1 MAKTREA
8 VKPGG
13 RKGILA
19 KASAVKAAASKTQ
32 PAKKSPAGKSGS
44 ARMAVSVK
52 AARKTAAKAPAR
64 KSTAAGKAA
73 VPRAANPAKK
83 AAPVSSKLSEGAA
96 RMPPQS
102 ASARGGPAGVYDESK
117 IKTLS
122 SLEHIRLRTGMYIG
136 RLGDGS
142 NPDDGIYVLLKEI
155 IDNGIDEFIM
165 GNGKH
170 IEIVV
175 KDGTAK
181 VRDFGRGI
189 PLGKL
194 VECVSVINTGA
205 KYNDDVFQ
213 FSVGLNGVGTKAVN
227 ALSSHFRVVA
237 IRDGEFAEAVFQR
250 GDLKSQRKGKLKD
263 KQKNGTY
270 VEFTPDREIFENY
283 EFNPE
288 FIEKRIKN
296 YAYLNAGLTLSYN
309 GKPYKSEKG
318 LYDLLGEEAGDE
330 CLYNMGYYRG
340 EHIEFA
346 FSHTNNYGEEYFS
359 FVNGQFTS
367 DGGTHLSA
375 FKEGLLK
382 GVQAYF
388 KKDYRSE
395 DIREGIIAAVAV
407 KLKNPVFESQTKN
420 KLGNSDIRG
429 WIVQEVKD
437 ATEDWLHKN
446 TEAAKKLEQKIL
458 ANESLRTELNQVK
471 KEAREAA
478 KKIAL
483 KIPKLKDCKYHL
495 EDGKEGEIST
505 IFITEGDS
513 ASGSMV
519 SSRDVMTQA
528 IFALR
533 GKVENMY
540 GKKRAAIYKNEELY
554 NMMMALGIEND
565 VSGLRYARI
574 VIATDADF
582 DGFHIR
588 NLLLTFFLS
597 YFEELVTG
605 GRIFILETPLFRV
618 RNKKETRYC
627 YNANER
633 DVAIYDLGS
642 QYEVTRF
649 KGLGEI
655 NPKEFGQF
663 IGDDIRLVP
672 VSVSTL
678 KTVPQVLNFYMG
690 KNTPE
695 RREYIMKNLIEDAG

>member
-1 MAKTREA
+1 MPVKKAKAKT
-8 VKPGG
+8 K
-13 RKGILA
+13 KTSA
-19 KASAVKAAASKTQ
+19 KKSAVKKPTAKTKKTVKKAPAKSVAKKSAPARAVASKT
-32 PAKKSPAGKSGS
+32 
-44 ARMAVSVK
+44 AVS
-52 AARKTAAKAPAR
+52 KTAVSAKTQATKIAV
-64 KSTAAGKAA
+64 KSSAKQNG
-73 VPRAANPAKK
+73 VP
-83 AAPVSSKLSEGAA
+83 
-96 RMPPQS
+96 
-102 ASARGGPAGVYDESK
+102 VYDESK

-165 GNGKH
+165 GNGKL
-170 IEIVV
+170 IEVAV
-175 KDGTAK
+175 KDIDKPGKAMVK

-194 VECVSVINTGA
+194 VECVSIINTGA

-227 ALSSHFRVVA
+227 ALSAHFRVVA
-237 IRDGEFAEAVFQR
+237 IRNNEYAEAVFER
-250 GDLKSQRKGKLKD
+250 GKLISDRKGKLKD
-263 KQKNGTY
+263 KVKDGTM
-270 VEFTPDREIFENY
+270 VEFTPDPEIFKEY
-283 EFNPE
+283 SFNSE
-288 FIEKRIKN
+288 FIEKRIQN
-296 YAYLNAGLTLSYN
+296 YAYLNASLTLSFN
-309 GKPYKSEKG
+309 GKKFISTRG
-318 LYDLLGEEAGDE
+318 LYDLLNEETGEEG
-330 CLYNMGYYRG
+330 LYPLGYYRG
-340 EHIEFA
+340 SHSANGQLEIA
-346 FSHTNNYGEEYFS
+346 FTHTNNYGEEYFS
-359 FVNGQFTS
+359 FVNGQYTS

-375 FKEGLLK
+375 FKEGFLK
-382 GVQAYF
+382 GIQVFY

-395 DIREGIIAAVAV
+395 DVREGTTAAIAI

-420 KLGNSDIRG
+420 KLGNSDIRA
-429 WIVQEVKD
+429 WVVQETRNAV
-437 ATEDWLHKN
+437 EDWLHKN
-446 TEAAKKLEQKIL
+446 PEASKKLEQKIT
-458 ANESLRTELNQVK
+458 ANEALRTELNAVK

-495 EDGKEGEIST
+495 EDGEDGQTST

-513 ASGSMV
+513 AAGSIV

-533 GKVENMY
+533 GKVENVY
-540 GKKRAAIYKNEELY
+540 GKKRAAIYKNEELF
-554 NMMMALGIEND
+554 NMMMALGIDND
-565 VSGLRYARI
+565 IEGLRYERI

-597 YFEELVTG
+597 YFEELVKAG
-605 GRIFILETPLFRV
+605 HVFILETPLFRV
-618 RNKKETRYC
+618 RTKKETRYC
-627 YNANER
+627 YSEKER
-633 DVAIYDLGS
+633 DEASAALGS
-642 QYEVTRF
+642 QNEITRF

-655 NPKEFGQF
+655 SPKEFGQF
-663 IGDDIRLVP
+663 IGEDMRLVP
-672 VSVSTL
+672 VSVNTL
-678 KTVPQVLNFYMG
+678 KQVPQVLNFYMG